1 MCKPFLCMFSTIIAQ
16 FDPFSEMNFTPS
28 FFNLKVELLLEGMK
42 GADCCYDYK
51 FHKERGFNETYFD
64 QVRIEKLSHF
74 ALFYCRRVVYAV
86 RLKICAVL

>member
-1 MCKPFLCMFSTIIAQ
+1 MFSTLVAQ

-51 FHKERGFNETYFD
+51 FHKERGLNETYFD
-64 QVRIEKLSHF
+64 QVKVGIYRIFDYFL
-74 ALFYCRRVVYAV
+74 ACG
-86 RLKICAVL
+86 